1 MTSTHAARKRKAH
14 PYPQRTRPRPWTQ
27 TGIHYN
33 QSKETKY
40 QPPDKGPSTLLT
52 AKNKN
57 SL

>member
-14 PYPQRTRPRPWTQ
+14 PHPQRTRHVRGNKRASTK
-27 TGIHYN
+27 TKVKK
-33 QSKETKY
+33 QSIK
-40 QPPDKGPSTLLT
+40 PPDKGPSTLLT